1 MTQSTSR
8 EQNPVELC
16 LADDVLFDEH
26 VSPPGHP
33 ERPER
38 LAAAR
43 QGVDDAPLARAARR
57 LDARDASLDEMA
69 RVHTEEYVTALSR
82 IEGKSGHLDADTF
95 FSPRSYAAARRATGA
110 ALALTDALLD
120 GAADYGFGLMR
131 PPGHHARAGQSMGFC
146 MLNHVAVAAR
156 HALERG
162 ARRVV
167 IVDWDVHHGNGTE
180 EIFESRP
187 EVLYISLH
195 QSPQYPG
202 TGAVTDVGF
211 EDGKG
216 FTVNVPLA
224 AGADNA
230 VYAAALERVV
240 LPIIEE
246 YAPDLTLVS
255 AGYDAHARDP
265 LGGMQLD
272 GERLRLDDAAAGRE
286 RAARPESS
294 HRFPARGRLR
304 SDRTAR
310 IGAAHARRAL
320 GRHGARGLR
329 ATEPAPRRADRR
341 RRTYPER
348 VLAPGIAHPA
358 SRAEPCPAERA
369 GAEHGGTTAPGRVA
383 HSVSA
388 GTVARATREIAGL
401 FSL

>member
-1 MTQSTSR
+1 MTQSTSPR
-8 EQNPVELC
+8 HDPIELC
-16 LADDVLFDEH
+16 LADDLLFDEH

-131 PPGHHARAGQSMGFC
+131 PPGHHARPGQSMGFC

-202 TGAVTDVGF
+202 TGAVTDVGI

-272 GERLRLDDAAAGRE
+272 GSGYAWMTRRLVESVRRGPGHRIGFLLEGGYDLVGLRESVRHTLGALSDATASEGYGPPNPHHAAQIDAAARTQS
-286 RAARPESS
+286 A
-294 HRFPARGRLR
+294 FWRL
-304 SDRTAR
+304 
-310 IGAAHARRAL
+310 G
-320 GRHGARGLR
+320 
-329 ATEPAPRRADRR
+329 
-341 RRTYPER
+341 
-348 VLAPGIAHPA
+348 
-358 SRAEPCPAERA
+358 
-369 GAEHGGTTAPGRVA
+369 
-383 HSVSA
+383 
-388 GTVARATREIAGL
+388 
-401 FSL
+401 